1 LKQQPSLRRD
11 KQKVVNNEN
20 GLNATPE
27 FKSFVAKKLS
37 DALDRDYKFT
47 RHENIINCEL
57 KVAKETKDENEKF
70 SADNGIK
77 MFSNSSKRIIW
88 EENSGIVYNSKD

>member
-1 LKQQPSLRRD
+1 MKHYVPLVGERAEYKGQIALFCFYLGNDKTTYFCIAESPKSTSALKQQPSLRRD

-37 DALDRDYKFT
+37 DALDR
-47 RHENIINCEL
+47 
-57 KVAKETKDENEKF
+57 
-70 SADNGIK
+70 
-77 MFSNSSKRIIW
+77 
-88 EENSGIVYNSKD
+88 

>member
-1 LKQQPSLRRD
+1 MLPTNFRCLIILCCQKCILALYLKHKPAIQYYFYFYLGNDKTICYCIAESPKSTSALKQQPSLRRD

-37 DALDRDYKFT
+37 DALDR
-47 RHENIINCEL
+47 
-57 KVAKETKDENEKF
+57 
-70 SADNGIK
+70 
-77 MFSNSSKRIIW
+77 
-88 EENSGIVYNSKD
+88 

>member
-1 LKQQPSLRRD
+1 MFCIAESPKSTSALKQQPSLRRD

-37 DALDRDYKFT
+37 DALDR
-47 RHENIINCEL
+47 
-57 KVAKETKDENEKF
+57 
-70 SADNGIK
+70 
-77 MFSNSSKRIIW
+77 
-88 EENSGIVYNSKD
+88 